1 MATSAQTLSLIIDEL
16 LANKPANREAALLHL
31 SAKGLLPKKLTEV
44 PKVKKTSVF
53 ASKSAEEFVEAHSL
67 TIPEDF
73 KGTGNNGKITVK
85 DLKALAEGVKK
96 PKANVSPSAAQ
107 YARDNNIDLATIK
120 GSGTD
125 GKILLKDL
133 KAASPE
139 EKPKSPKTPKSPKS
153 PVSKVKLSP
162 GAAKLAKK
170 NEIQE
175 TDLEGVTGTGKD
187 GIITKKDLELWI
199 DDDSDDSDD
208 SDSDSESDEE

>member
-1 MATSAQTLSLIIDEL
+1 MATSAVTLSLIIDEL

-31 SAKGLLPKKLTEV
+31 SAKGLLPKKLIEA

-53 ASKSAEEFVEAHSL
+53 ASKSAEEFVEAHNL
-67 TIPEDF
+67 TVPEDF

-107 YARDNNIDLATIK
+107 YARDNNINLDTVK
-120 GSGTD
+120 GSGAD

-133 KAASPE
+133 KVASPE
-139 EKPKSPKTPKSPKS
+139 EKPKSPKSPKS

-175 TDLEGVTGTGKD
+175 SDLEGVTGTGKD
-187 GIITKKDLELWI
+187 GVITKKDLELWI
-199 DDDSDDSDD
+199 DEDSDSD
-208 SDSDSESDEE
+208 SDSDSEDEE